1 MLVVGD
7 VAGHGIDAV
16 TGMVALRNCMRGLAI
31 TGAGP
36 AALISW
42 LNEVACHL
50 TDETFGT
57 AICGLYDPARGVLRW
72 ARAGHLPAVLVR
84 GSVASPLP
92 QPRGVLLGADPGASY
107 AEETIPLR
115 AGDTLLLYT
124 DGLIERRD
132 QSIDDSIQAM
142 LEVASRPVI
151 DIDDYADYLVAHT
164 TSDTD
169 DDACLVA
176 VTLRGY

>member
-1 MLVVGD
+1 M
-7 VAGHGIDAV
+7 
-16 TGMVALRNCMRGLAI
+16 
-31 TGAGP
+31 
-36 AALISW
+36 
-42 LNEVACHL
+42 
-50 TDETFGT
+50 
-57 AICGLYDPARGVLRW
+57 LRW

-84 GSVASPLP
+84 GAAASLLP

-142 LEVASRPVI
+142 LEVASRPVT
-151 DIDDYADYLVAHT
+151 DIDDYADHLVAHT
-164 TSDTD
+164 D
-169 DDACLVA
+169 V
-176 VTLRGY
+176 GYR